1 MDVNIKEDLSTLTTI
16 NESVFTKLVNKI
28 EWCISD
34 GIEKAIHNGENQV
47 NVDIDLG
54 TLIISFDNDQIKYK
68 FRPNQRL
75 EKVITNAVVNER
87 NDLVLNIEESLVSKL
102 INTYKNFF

>member
-34 GIEKAIHNGENQV
+34 GVEKAIKSGENQV
-47 NVDIDLG
+47 NIDFDLG
-54 TLIISFDNDQIKYK
+54 TLMINFDNEQIKYK
-68 FRPNQRL
+68 FKPSQKL
-75 EKVITNAVVNER
+75 EKVVTNTVVNER
-87 NDLVLNIEESLVSKL
+87 NDLVLNIEESLISKL
-102 INTYKNFF
+102 TNTYKNFF

>member
-34 GIEKAIHNGENQV
+34 GVEKAIKSGENQV
-47 NVDIDLG
+47 NIDFDLG
-54 TLIISFDNDQIKYK
+54 TLMINFDNEQIKYK
-68 FRPNQRL
+68 FKPSQKL
-75 EKVITNAVVNER
+75 EKVVTNTVINER
-87 NDLVLNIEESLVSKL
+87 NDLVLNIEESLISKL
-102 INTYKNFF
+102 TNTYKNFF